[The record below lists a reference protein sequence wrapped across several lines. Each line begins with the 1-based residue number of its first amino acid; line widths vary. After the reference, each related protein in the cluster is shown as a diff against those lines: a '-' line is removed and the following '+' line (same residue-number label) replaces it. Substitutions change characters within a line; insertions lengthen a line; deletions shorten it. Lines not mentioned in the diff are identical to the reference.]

1 MNIEA
6 QSETYLGV
14 SELAQEL
21 HDYCEKNKHQSRID
35 TIVGIAKKLIDWE
48 TKIRLDQ
55 VNEDEK
61 AMKEIIRETKVIKN

>member
-6 QSETYLGV
+6 QLQKPMDA

-35 TIVGIAKKLIDWE
+35 TIVGIAKKLIHWE